1 MTEKLLVLGAG
12 MAGLFTALALAPG
25 KRDILILERDPPLPE
40 GGVEAAFA
48 EWRRRGVGQL
58 RHSHGFLARMRN
70 VIKHSH
76 PALLDQLREAGC
88 REISFTDL
96 MPAALRQTYEPSAGD
111 DDMVILTSRRTSF
124 EFIVRRYVEA
134 LAGVTIVSDAFVRQ
148 LIVEAAPGAAMRV
161 LGVSGEQDG
170 QAREWRGDVII
181 DAQGRLSEAKEQL
194 TAAGAVVPEESEDCG
209 ILYFTRH
216 YRRIAAADPPVSR
229 ATGTGDLGYI
239 KYARFPGDNGCF
251 SITLAV
257 PQVETA
263 LRQAVL
269 KPEVFQQVCGLFP
282 GIADW
287 IDPAGSEPISRVF
300 GMGDLKSHWR
310 RFVSPER
317 RAILGFFALGDSL
330 IRTNPLYGRGCSFAA
345 VESEILRDVLDETDD
360 PALRARLYDARVT
373 TALRPYFED
382 MRSQDRSAIRRAAN
396 ALDPAYRAPLRAKV
410 LQSFIGDG
418 VGVAVR
424 ADVDLLREAIR
435 EFNMVDPPRAWL
447 RRPENMLKVVGHWAR
462 GRTANARYHP
472 PPLGPDRA
480 GMMAALGLDTADAP
494 ATA

>member
-1 MTEKLLVLGAG
+1 MAENLLVLGAG
-12 MAGLFTALALAPG
+12 MAGLFTALAFAPG
-25 KRDILILERDPPLPE
+25 QREILILERDPPLPD

-48 EWRRRGVGQL
+48 DWRRRGVGQL

-70 VIKHSH
+70 VIKRRH

-88 REISFTDL
+88 HEISFTDL
-96 MPAALRQTYEPSAGD
+96 MPAALRETYAPRAGD

-134 LAGVTIVSDAFVRQ
+134 LAGVSIVSDAFVRQ
-148 LIVEAAPGAAMRV
+148 LIISAPPGAAMRV
-161 LGVSGEQDG
+161 EGVSGEQDG
-170 QAREWRGDVII
+170 QAREWLADVVI
-181 DAQGRLSEAKEQL
+181 DAQGRLSEARDQL
-194 TAAGAVVPEESEDCG
+194 IAAGAVIPEEAEDCG

-216 YRRIAAADPPVSR
+216 YRRIAAEPATAR

-257 PQVETA
+257 PEVETA

-269 KPEVFQQVCGLFP
+269 KPEVFQQVCSMFP

-287 IDPAGSEPISRVF
+287 IDPPGSEPISRVF

-310 RFVSPER
+310 RLVSPER

-345 VESEILRDVLDETDD
+345 VESELLQGVLDETAD
-360 PALRARLYDARVT
+360 PALRARLYDARIT
-373 TALRPYFED
+373 TALRPYYED
-382 MRSQDRSAIRRAAN
+382 MRDQDRAAIRRAAH
-396 ALDPAYRAPLRAKV
+396 ALDPAYRAPLRARLV
-410 LQSFIGDG
+410 QSFIGDG
-418 VGVAVR
+418 VGIAVR
-424 ADVDLLREAIR
+424 ADIDLLREALR
-435 EFNMVDPPRAWL
+435 DFNMVDPPRAWL
-447 RRPENMLKVVGHWAR
+447 RRPENMIKMVGRWAR
-462 GRTANARYHP
+462 GRTANARFYP

-480 GMMAALGLDTADAP
+480 EMMAALGLDRVGEPQAA
-494 ATA
+494 